1 MKIGI
6 VGLPYSGKTSFF
18 NALTFCSEESASARK
33 TKGELAIIKVPDAR
47 LDFLTNIFNPRKK
60 VNATLEIDDFMGSSN
75 PEISTYNT
83 QFSNVA
89 KLFDAFIL
97 VIRGF
102 EDDSVPHTKGSVDIL
117 RDLKEFLEDIELFDL
132 SFIETRLERL
142 EKDFQR
148 QKNKEELLRTKEIIM
163 KWNKALQSGVQLR
176 EIETT
181 HEEELLQRNYQMLT
195 MKPLIVAINLS
206 EKDINIADEIV
217 NDIRAKY
224 RGKRIRIEPFFAKI
238 EMELAQLDEEE
249 KQIYMEDFGLKES
262 ALTRLLRSA
271 YDLLGLCSFFTVG
284 EDECRAWTIKKGMTA
299 QEAAGVIHTD
309 FFHKFIRAE
318 VVSFKDFEE
327 LGSFAKCKEKG
338 VFRLEGKDYIVQDGD
353 IMHIRHS

>member
-18 NALTFCSEESASARK
+18 NALTLSGAERTSGQK
-33 TKGELAIIKVPDAR
+33 TRGELAVIKVPDER
-47 LDFLTNIFNPRKK
+47 LDFLTSIFNPRKK

-75 PEISTYNT
+75 PEISTFNT
-83 QFSNVA
+83 QFSNIA

-97 VIRGF
+97 VVRGF
-102 EDDSVPHTKGSVDIL
+102 EDESVPHSKGSVDIS

-163 KWNKALQSGVQLR
+163 KWNKALQNGIQLR

-181 HEEELLQRNYQMLT
+181 REEELLHKNYQMLT
-195 MKPLIVAINLS
+195 MKPLIVAVNLS
-206 EKDINIADEIV
+206 EKDINIAEEIV
-217 NDIRAKY
+217 NDVRVKY
-224 RGKRIRIEPFFAKI
+224 RGKKIRVEPFFAKI
-238 EMELAQLDEEE
+238 EMELAQLDEED
-249 KQIYMEDFGLKES
+249 KQIYMKDFGLKES

-271 YDLLGLCSFFTVG
+271 YDLLGLRSFFTVG
-284 EDECRAWTIKKGMTA
+284 EDECRAWTIKQGMTA
-299 QEAAGVIHTD
+299 QESAGVIHTD

-318 VVSFKDFEE
+318 VVSFKDFKE

>member
-18 NALTFCSEESASARK
+18 NALTFCSEETASGRK
-33 TKGELAIIKVPDAR
+33 TKGEIAVIKVPDER
-47 LDFLTNIFNPRKK
+47 LDFLTNVFNPRKK
-60 VNATLEIDDFMGSSN
+60 INATLEIDDFMGSSN

-83 QFSNVA
+83 QFSSIA

-102 EDDSVPHTKGSVDIL
+102 EDDSVPHPKGSVDIS

-148 QKNKEELLRTKEIIM
+148 QRNKEELLRTKEIIM
-163 KWNKALQSGVQLR
+163 KWSGALQSGIQLR

-181 HEEELLQRNYQMLT
+181 REEELLQKNYQMLT
-195 MKPLIVAINLS
+195 MKPLIVAVNLS

-262 ALTRLLRSA
+262 ALSRLLRSA

-318 VVSFKDFEE
+318 VVSFKDFKE

>member
-18 NALTFCSEESASARK
+18 NALTFCGEESASARK
-33 TKGELAIIKVPDAR
+33 TKGELAIIKVPDER
-47 LDFLTNIFNPRKK
+47 LDFLTNVFNPRKK
-60 VNATLEIDDFMGSSN
+60 INATLEIDDFMGSSN

-83 QFSNVA
+83 QFSSVA
-89 KLFDAFIL
+89 RLFDAFIL

-102 EDDSVPHTKGSVDIL
+102 EADSVPHTKGSVDIS

-148 QKNKEELLRTKEIIM
+148 QKNKEELLRTKQIIM
-163 KWNKALQSGVQLR
+163 KWNKALQNGVQLR

-181 HEEELLQRNYQMLT
+181 REEELLQRNYQMLT
-195 MKPLIVAINLS
+195 MKPLIVAVNLS

-217 NDIRAKY
+217 NDVRAKY
-224 RGKRIRIEPFFAKI
+224 RGKKIRIEPFFAKI
-238 EMELAQLDEEE
+238 EMELAQLDDGE

-284 EDECRAWTIKKGMTA
+284 EDECRAWTIKKGITA

-318 VVSFKDFEE
+318 VVSFKDFKE

-338 VFRLEGKDYIVQDGD
+338 VFRLEGKEYIVQDGD
-353 IMHIRHS
+353 IMHIRHN

>member
-6 VGLPYSGKTSFF
+6 VGLPFAGKTSFF
-18 NALTFCSEESASARK
+18 KALISSSEELAGAPK
-33 TKGELAIIKVPDAR
+33 KKGELAVIKVPDER
-47 LDFLTNIFNPRKK
+47 LDFLTDVFNPKKK

-75 PEISTYNT
+75 PEISTFNT

-97 VIRGF
+97 VVRGF
-102 EDDSVPHTKGSVDIL
+102 EDESVPHTKGSVDIL
-117 RDLKEFLEDIELFDL
+117 RDLNEFIEDIELFDL

-142 EKDFQR
+142 EKDA
-148 QKNKEELLRTKEIIM
+148 QKQKSREELLKTKEIIM
-163 KWNKALQSGVQLR
+163 RWNKALQNGIPLR
-176 EIETT
+176 ELETSR
-181 HEEELLQRNYQMLT
+181 EEELLHKNYQMLT
-195 MKPLIVAINLS
+195 MKPLLVAVNLS
-206 EKDINIADEIV
+206 ENDINNAENIV
-217 NDIRAKY
+217 NGIRAKFS
-224 RGKRIRIEPFFAKI
+224 GKQIRIKPFFAKI
-238 EMELAQLDEEE
+238 EMELAQLEEEE
-249 KQIYMEDFGLKES
+249 KVFYMKDFGLKES

-271 YDLLGLCSFFTVG
+271 YDLLGLRSFFTVG

-309 FFHKFIRAE
+309 FFQRFIRAE
-318 VVSFKDFEE
+318 VVSFKDFEA

-353 IMHIRHS
+353 IMHIRHG